1 MDDSVQPPPE
11 SAARAPRRFW
21 QVLGPGLIT
30 GASDDD
36 PSGIATYS
44 QVGAQYGYGMAW
56 VLLFSYPLMAA
67 IQQISAQIGR
77 VTGQG
82 IAGNMRQH
90 YPLILVR
97 AMVGLLLVANVINLG
112 ADLGAMADAVK
123 LLIGGPDHIYVILFA
138 VVCTLLEI
146 FSSYGRYVSILKW
159 TTLSLL
165 AYVATVLAVEVPW
178 GQVAYH
184 TTISPYLFFWQS
196 SEEAEDERFDPQA
209 NPLIE
214 APAEAP
220 GELRRIA
227 LDTYLGMG
235 YSNLI
240 ALFIVITAAAT
251 LHVHGITDIHTSADA
266 AQALKPIA
274 GPFASAVFALGI
286 VGTGMLAIP
295 VLAGSVAYAIGESR
309 KWPTGLGRKPA
320 EAKAFY
326 GTIAVATLLGMG
338 VNFLSID
345 PMKALFW
352 TAVINGVVAV
362 PLMVV
367 IMMMAV
373 RPAIMGD
380 FTIGRPLRIVGWL
393 ATGVMA
399 VAVAAMFW
407 TMIF

>member
-1 MDDSVQPPPE
+1 MDDPVQPSVEP
-11 SAARAPRRFW
+11 AARAPRRFW

-97 AMVGLLLVANVINLG
+97 AVVGLLLVANVINLG
-112 ADLGAMADAVK
+112 ADLGAMADAVE
-123 LLIGGPDHIYVILFA
+123 LLIGGPAHIYVILFA
-138 VVCTLLEI
+138 VVCALLEI
-146 FSSYGRYVSILKW
+146 FSSYARYVSILKW

-184 TTISPYLFFWQS
+184 TLIPGITWERDYLVGIVAVLGTTISPYLFFWQS
-196 SEEAEDERFDPQA
+196 SEEAEDERFDPDA

-214 APAEAP
+214 APGEAP
-220 GELRRIA
+220 VELRRIA

-240 ALFIVITAAAT
+240 ALFILITAAAT
-251 LHVHGITDIHTSADA
+251 LHVHGITDIRTSADA

-274 GPFASAVFALGI
+274 GPFASAGASISG
-286 VGTGMLAIP
+286 LAS
-295 VLAGSVAYAIGESR
+295 GSNRSSSASSDDCQKNR
-309 KWPTGLGRKPA
+309 
-320 EAKAFY
+320 
-326 GTIAVATLLGMG
+326 
-338 VNFLSID
+338 
-345 PMKALFW
+345 
-352 TAVINGVVAV
+352 
-362 PLMVV
+362 
-367 IMMMAV
+367 
-373 RPAIMGD
+373 
-380 FTIGRPLRIVGWL
+380 
-393 ATGVMA
+393 
-399 VAVAAMFW
+399 
-407 TMIF
+407 